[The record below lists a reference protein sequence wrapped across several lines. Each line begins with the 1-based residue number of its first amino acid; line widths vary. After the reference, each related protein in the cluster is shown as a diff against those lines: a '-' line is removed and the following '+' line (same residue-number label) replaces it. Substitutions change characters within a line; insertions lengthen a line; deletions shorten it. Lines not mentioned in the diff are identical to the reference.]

1 MAAAAEES
9 LSVDTLV
16 MSVPDSTGGSP
27 EAEGGLGAAGEEKDP
42 VTKGTEAIGDSEE
55 DGEDVFEVEKIL
67 DMKCE
72 GGKNLYKVRW
82 KGYTSDD
89 DTWEPEI
96 HLEDCKE
103 VLLEFRKKVAENKA
117 KTVRKDIQ
125 RLSISNDIFEADG
138 DSDQHSDTIEDT
150 SPRNS

>member
-72 GGKNLYKVRW
+72 GVCGGCGAAGPGRGRL
-82 KGYTSDD
+82 G
-89 DTWEPEI
+89 EP
-96 HLEDCKE
+96 
-103 VLLEFRKKVAENKA
+103 
-117 KTVRKDIQ
+117 
-125 RLSISNDIFEADG
+125 
-138 DSDQHSDTIEDT
+138 
-150 SPRNS
+150 